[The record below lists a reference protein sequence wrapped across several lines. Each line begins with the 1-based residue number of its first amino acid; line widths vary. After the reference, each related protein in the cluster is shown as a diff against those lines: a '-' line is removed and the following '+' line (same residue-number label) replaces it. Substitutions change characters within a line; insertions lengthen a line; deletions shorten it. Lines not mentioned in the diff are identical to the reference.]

1 MAHGIICFS
10 FFLHLTIIF
19 DGRLVL
25 AILQL
30 KLLATSLK
38 KRENA
43 LCMVCGTPKGHSVPT
58 KTPSPEA
65 TRSNPGKAKSY
76 EPNALNETMLP
87 MWRKKS
93 ITISPT
99 QHRTTPISTPISK

>member
-1 MAHGIICFS
+1 MIALLLLIETSLNNLGLVVGTWHYLFF

-43 LCMVCGTPKGHSVPT
+43 LCMVRGTPKGHSVPT

-76 EPNALNETMLP
+76 EPNALNETMLL
-87 MWRKKS
+87 
-93 ITISPT
+93 
-99 QHRTTPISTPISK
+99 